1 MKKLRCVL
9 RVNSQK
15 LYECIE
21 MAIENFKD
29 MEAQYDGNVDL
40 EQCSQDYIK
49 AVLIFNQT
57 LFDTEM
63 VYL

>member
-15 LYECIE
+15 LYERIE
-21 MAIENFKD
+21 IAIENFKY

-40 EQCSQDYIK
+40 EKCSQDYIK

-57 LFDTEM
+57 LFNTEI
-63 VYL
+63 VYI

>member
-9 RVNSQK
+9 SVNSQK
-15 LYECIE
+15 LYERIA

-29 MEAQYDGNVDL
+29 MEAQFDGNVDL

-63 VYL
+63 IYL

>member
-15 LYECIE
+15 LYERIE

-40 EQCSQDYIK
+40 EQCSKDYIN

-57 LFDTEM
+57 LFNAEM
-63 VYL
+63 IYL

>member
-15 LYECIE
+15 LYERIE

-63 VYL
+63 IYL

>member
-15 LYECIE
+15 LYERIE

-29 MEAQYDGNVDL
+29 MEAQFDGNVDL

-63 VYL
+63 IYL

>member
-15 LYECIE
+15 LYERIE

-57 LFDTEM
+57 LFNTEI

>member
-15 LYECIE
+15 LYERIE

-29 MEAQYDGNVDL
+29 MEAQFDGNVDL

-57 LFDTEM
+57 LFNTEM

>member
-9 RVNSQK
+9 RVNSKK
-15 LYECIE
+15 LYERIE
-21 MAIENFKD
+21 IAIENFKD
-29 MEAQYDGNVDL
+29 MEAQFDGNVDL

-57 LFDTEM
+57 LFNTEM
-63 VYL
+63 VYI

>member
-15 LYECIE
+15 LYERIE

-29 MEAQYDGNVDL
+29 MEAQFDGNVDL

-57 LFDTEM
+57 LFNTEM
-63 VYL
+63 IYL

>member
-15 LYECIE
+15 LYERIE

-57 LFDTEM
+57 LFDTEI

>member
-15 LYECIE
+15 LYERIE
-21 MAIENFKD
+21 MAIDNFKD
-29 MEAQYDGNVDL
+29 MEAQFDGNVDL

-57 LFDTEM
+57 LFNTEM

>member
-1 MKKLRCVL
+1 MKKCRVFLK
-9 RVNSQK
+9 VNSER
-15 LYECIE
+15 LYSKIE
-21 MAIENFKD
+21 KAIENFKD

>member
-15 LYECIE
+15 LYERIE

-29 MEAQYDGNVDL
+29 MEAQYDGNFDL
-40 EQCSQDYIK
+40 EQCSQDYIN

>member
-1 MKKLRCVL
+1 MKKCKMVL
-9 RVNSQK
+9 LVNSNK
-15 LYECIE
+15 LYKRIE

-49 AVLIFNQT
+49 ALLIFNQT
-57 LFDTEM
+57 LFDHRL

>member
-9 RVNSQK
+9 RVNSKK
-15 LYECIE
+15 LYERIE

-40 EQCSQDYIK
+40 EQCSQDYIN

-57 LFDTEM
+57 LFNTE
-63 VYL
+63 VIYL

>member
-15 LYECIE
+15 LYERIE

-57 LFDTEM
+57 LFNTEI
-63 VYL
+63 VYI

>member
-15 LYECIE
+15 LYERIE

-29 MEAQYDGNVDL
+29 MEAQFDGNVDL

-57 LFDTEM
+57 LFNTEI
-63 VYL
+63 VYI

>member
-15 LYECIE
+15 LYERIE

-29 MEAQYDGNVDL
+29 MEAQFDGNVDL

-49 AVLIFNQT
+49 AILIFNQT
-57 LFDTEM
+57 LFNTEM
-63 VYL
+63 IYL

>member
-15 LYECIE
+15 LYERIE

-57 LFDTEM
+57 LFNTEM
-63 VYL
+63 IYL

>member
-15 LYECIE
+15 LYERIE

-40 EQCSQDYIK
+40 EKCSQDYIK
-49 AVLIFNQT
+49 AILIFNQT

-63 VYL
+63 IYL

>member
-1 MKKLRCVL
+1 
-9 RVNSQK
+9 
-15 LYECIE
+15 

-40 EQCSQDYIK
+40 EQCSQDYISV
-49 AVLIFNQT
+49 VLIFNQT

>member
-15 LYECIE
+15 LYERIE
-21 MAIENFKD
+21 IAIENFKD
-29 MEAQYDGNVDL
+29 MEAQFDGNVDL

>member
-1 MKKLRCVL
+1 MFL

-15 LYECIE
+15 LYERIE

-57 LFDTEM
+57 LFNTEI

>member
-15 LYECIE
+15 LYERIE

-29 MEAQYDGNVDL
+29 MEAQFDGNVDL

-57 LFDTEM
+57 LFNTEI

>member
-15 LYECIE
+15 LYERIE

-29 MEAQYDGNVDL
+29 MEAQFYGNVDL

-57 LFDTEM
+57 LFNTEM
-63 VYL
+63 IYL

>member
-1 MKKLRCVL
+1 MKKLRCVF

-15 LYECIE
+15 LYERIE

-63 VYL
+63 IYL

>member
-15 LYECIE
+15 LYERIE

-29 MEAQYDGNVDL
+29 MEAQFDGNVDL